1 MKRLILAGLGALAVV
16 TTMGSANAADM
27 PRRHTEMPVKAPL
40 YEPPF
45 SWTGFYIGINGG
57 GAWGRSDWS
66 NTLGTNTIDTSGA
79 VVGGTIGYNYQMGQ
93 TVFGLEG
100 DGDWS
105 NLRGSTTGG
114 ACTGTSCETHNSWL
128 ATARGRLGYAFGR
141 FMPYVTGGAAFGDVK
156 ATVEREDRISLCRSR
171 QGQLRRCDL
180 RPCDQRQLDQQLGAG
195 RYQLSLLINWNSETS
210 N

>member
-57 GAWGRSDWS
+57 AAFGRSDWS
-66 NTLGTNTIDTSGA
+66 NTLGTNTINTSGA

-105 NLRGSTTGG
+105 DLRGSTTGG
-114 ACTGTSCETHNSWL
+114 ACTGKPLL
-128 ATARGRLGYAFGR
+128 A
-141 FMPYVTGGAAFGDVK
+141 
-156 ATVEREDRISLCRSR
+156 
-171 QGQLRRCDL
+171 
-180 RPCDQRQLDQQLGAG
+180 
-195 RYQLSLLINWNSETS
+195 
-210 N
+210 

>member
-1 MKRLILAGLGALAVV
+1 MNRLILAGLGALAVV

-114 ACTGTSCETHNSWL
+114 ACTSCAVSYTHLRAHETVL
-128 ATARGRLGYAFGR
+128 DL
-141 FMPYVTGGAAFGDVK
+141 V
-156 ATVEREDRISLCRSR
+156 CR
-171 QGQLRRCDL
+171 
-180 RPCDQRQLDQQLGAG
+180 
-195 RYQLSLLINWNSETS
+195 
-210 N
+210 